1 MVHFL
6 FIYFSGLYKRVIMVV
21 DFNMT
26 FKKAFQRNIAHF
38 SIPGIEIY
46 IEKGADKTY
55 PPSANFFIISHP
67 SFFIP

>member
-1 MVHFL
+1 
-6 FIYFSGLYKRVIMVV
+6 MVV

>member
-1 MVHFL
+1 
-6 FIYFSGLYKRVIMVV
+6 MVV

-55 PPSANFFIISHP
+55 PPSANFVIISHP
-67 SFFIP
+67 SFFIPWDFKEIL